1 MTSNLNKSA
10 VSSIKPKSDFRALI
24 VYPNLPLMLVPGVAI
39 GLFTRILK
47 DQGYGVEMF
56 ETTHYDT
63 DETNYSETKINYSE
77 NRVRLL
83 NVRKFDV
90 KKDLNIDL
98 KQDML
103 GDFRAKVQ
111 TFKPDIMLF
120 SVVEDTF
127 FQALTMLD
135 AVEDLKIPH
144 LMGGVFPTMAPE
156 VAISAD
162 SVKMIGLGEGEESIV
177 KVSEAIRTGERLD
190 NIPSTWFKDDDGKV
204 FQNLQAPLVE
214 LDDVVPDF
222 SLFDESRFNRPMG
235 GEVFRMIPAESY
247 RGCPY
252 SCTYCNSPSQRLFAK
267 KTDQGNFLRRTRIG
281 KLRDHLAELQDKY
294 QPEFFFF
301 VDDSFLARPR
311 AEIFEF
317 CDMYEEFNLPFYFN
331 TRAENTDAE
340 ILNRLKEVNCYRM
353 AFGIECGNEQYRQK
367 MLRRKISNAEIIDRF
382 SVIAEGGIAFSLN
395 AIIGFPG
402 ETRELVFDTIEL
414 IRSIHGY
421 DALTSFIFTPYHG
434 TALRKTAESH
444 GWIDPDVVTVH
455 NTSRSL
461 LKMPAPYLSADDIDG
476 LIMTLPLYCYFPKSE
491 WENLRRAETPDEEGL
506 QIRKYYSD
514 IYSQNFLNEHQDM
527 AKTFFGEDAENAA
540 TDLRADYR
548 VSPQRMTTVALDQ
561 LMSPMV
567 GH

>member
-1 MTSNLNKSA
+1 MTPETDDNDMRSD
-10 VSSIKPKSDFRALI
+10 KPKSDFRVLI

-90 KKDLNIDL
+90 KKDLGIDL
-98 KQDML
+98 KQNML
-103 GDFRAKVQ
+103 ADFRAKVQ
-111 TFKPDIMLF
+111 AYKPDVMLF

-127 FQALTMLD
+127 RQAQSMLD
-135 AVEDLKIPH
+135 AVADLNVPH
-144 LMGGVFPTMAPE
+144 LLGGVFATMAPE
-156 VAISAD
+156 VAIAAPQ
-162 SVKMIGLGEGEESIV
+162 VRMIGLGEGEEAIV
-177 KVSEAIRTGERLD
+177 KVCEAIRTGGRLD
-190 NIPSTWFKDDDGKV
+190 NIASTWLKKDDGEIV
-204 FQNLQAPLVE
+204 RNPQAPLIE

-235 GEVFRMIPAESY
+235 GRVFRMIPLESY

-252 SCTYCNSPSQRLFAK
+252 SCTYCNSPSQRQFAK
-267 KTDQGNFLRRTRIG
+267 KTAQGNFLRRTRIQR
-281 KLRDHLAELQDKY
+281 LRDHLAELRDRY
-294 QPEFFFF
+294 DPEFFFF

-317 CDMYEEFNLPFYFN
+317 CDMYEEFRLPFYFN
-331 TRAENTDAE
+331 TRAENTDTE
-340 ILNRLKEVNCYRM
+340 VLKRLKDVNCYRM
-353 AFGIECGNEQYRQK
+353 AFGIECGNEQFRQK
-367 MLRRKISNAEIIDRF
+367 ILRRKITNAEIIDRF
-382 SVIAEGGIAFSLN
+382 AVIAEGGIAFSLN

-402 ETRELVFDTIEL
+402 ETRDLIFDTINL

-434 TALRKTAESH
+434 TALRKTAEAN
-444 GWIDPDVVTVH
+444 GWLDPNVITVH
-455 NTSRSL
+455 NTARSIL
-461 LKMPAPYLSADDIDG
+461 NMPAPYLSADEIDG

-491 WENLRRAETPDEEGL
+491 WDALRRAETPDEEGL
-506 QIRKYYSD
+506 RIRKHYSD
-514 IYSQNFLNEHQDM
+514 IYSRNFLNENQDM
-527 AKTFFGEDAENAA
+527 AKTFFGEDEQNSASA
-540 TDLRADYR
+540 LRADFR
-548 VSPQRMTTVALDQ
+548 DSPKRMTPVALDK
-561 LMSPMV
+561 LMVPMT
-567 GH
+567 GY

>member
-1 MTSNLNKSA
+1 MTSNTDKNKNTNTKA
-10 VSSIKPKSDFRALI
+10 KRDFRALI

-47 DQGYGVEMF
+47 NQGYQVDMF

-90 KKDLNIDL
+90 KKDLNIEL

-103 GDFRAKVQ
+103 GDFRSKVLN
-111 TFKPDIMLF
+111 FKPDIMLF
-120 SVVEDTF
+120 SIVEDTF

-135 AVEDLKIPH
+135 AVADLNTKH
-144 LMGGVFPTMAPE
+144 LLGGVFPTMAPE
-156 VAISAD
+156 VAIQTEG
-162 SVKMIGLGEGEESIV
+162 VNMIGLGEGEEAIL
-177 KVSEAIRTGERLD
+177 KVSEAIRTNKRLD
-190 NIPSTWFKDDDGKV
+190 NIPSTWFKKPNGEIIR
-204 FQNLQAPLVE
+204 NPQAPLVE
-214 LDDVVPDF
+214 LDNIVPDF

-235 GEVFRMIPAESY
+235 GQVFRMIPAESY

-267 KTDQGNFLRRTRIG
+267 NTSQGNFLRRTRIQ
-281 KLRDHLAELQDKY
+281 KLRDHLAELQDNY
-294 QPEFFFF
+294 APEFFFF

-311 AEIFEF
+311 AEIFDF

-331 TRAENTDAE
+331 TRAENTDVE
-340 ILNRLKEVNCYRM
+340 VLKRLKEVNCFRM

-367 MLRRKISNAEIIDRF
+367 MLRRKITNAEIIDRF
-382 SVIAEGGIAFSLN
+382 QVIAEGGIAFSLN

-402 ETRELVFDTIEL
+402 ETRELVFDTINL

-434 TALRKTAESH
+434 TALRKTAEAN
-444 GWIDPDVVTVH
+444 GWLDPNVVTVH

-461 LKMPAPYLSADDIDG
+461 LKMPPPYLSADEIDG

-491 WENLRRAETPDEEGL
+491 WGNLKKAEIADEKGL
-506 QIRKYYSD
+506 KIRKHYSD
-514 IYSQNFLNEHQDM
+514 IYSKNFLNEHQDM
-527 AKTFFGEDAENAA
+527 EKTFFGEDFNNLAEK
-540 TDLRADYR
+540 LRADFR
-548 VSPQRMTTVALDQ
+548 SSPIRIADVELNK
-561 LMSPMV
+561 LMEPMV